1 MYKKIKFVVICSL
14 VVLSGGVN
22 SFATTAKPGTSAKVL
37 SEGGVV
43 GGSGGGGTVTPDL
56 FTGTMSYSIPV
67 EVPAGRHGM
76 QPSLVLTY
84 SSNNGNGFLGIGWD
98 LDTGAI
104 ERSAR
109 KGIDYVSGDD
119 YILRTS
125 GSAIDLVKVNS
136 EYRAKVEGGFT
147 RVKKLTAADGKSYWE
162 ATDRSGKKYF
172 FGQTTASRQ
181 EHPLDGSKIFKWCL
195 DRVEDTNGNY
205 MTVSYTE
212 NQGQIYPDRIDYTGN
227 GSLLPTNYVKFY
239 WESRSDAAPL
249 FATNFKVVTAYRL
262 KTVYVVGNGSPFTAY
277 KLNSQYSTSTGRSLL
292 SSVQQFGD
300 DVILDASG
308 TVTGGS
314 ALPAQ
319 TFSYSSGGANFMQ
332 GSYKRMNSGSDGVGH
347 WTMDVN
353 GDGNADLVQGWN
365 HNGVLNLIAYLSNGD
380 EFNNGTS
387 QDMNAGTD
395 AIAFWPMDV
404 NGDGK
409 TDLVQGWNDSNY
421 LNLVTYI
428 SNGAGFNN
436 GIYKRMNAGSG
447 AISFWAMDVNGDGK
461 TDLVQGWDHNGV
473 LNLITYISN
482 GAGFNNGTSQDM
494 NAGGTGAVG
503 FWPMDVNGDG
513 KTDLVQGWNDSGYL
527 NLVTYISNGAG
538 FINGIYKRMNAGYSA
553 IGFWAMDVNGDG
565 KTDLVQGWSNPNN
578 NNYLNLIT
586 YISNGIGFINGT
598 FQDMNAGGT
607 GAIGFWPMDV
617 NGDGKADLVQGWS
630 NPSNNNYLNLITYI
644 SNGIGFIN
652 GTYQDMNAGTDAI
665 GFWPMDV
672 NGDGKTDLV
681 EGWNDN
687 NYLNLITYHANG
699 YFPDMLAS
707 ITNSFGGSTSITYK
721 RSTQYSN
728 TQLPFP
734 VRAVRTVTTDD
745 GIASGMTTTYDYS
758 GGFYHI
764 GERDFRGFN
773 YVKVSNEQVITET
786 WFHQGNDTSVDVN
799 SPYVSGGY
807 MKGKPYRVEVSDA
820 SGSGTTYLV
829 TTTSYGADADGAAP
843 YFNPPAETEIWTD
856 EGLGNSR
863 HTKTIF
869 IYDDTYGYLTRQD
882 QYGDVAD
889 PSDDRTVTT
898 SYSPNTTSWILDKPT
913 NESIYSGV
921 TGTTLI
927 KVSQTDYY
935 YDQTSDCNTASTNQ
949 TPTKGHVTRIVR
961 WLNGGVSPEVW
972 MAYDNYGNLT
982 CTRDAKGKLASTLS
996 YDATYTFVK
1005 DATNFLGHV
1014 ATTQHYGVDQVPAD
1028 NGLYGQIKS
1037 VTDPNLA
1044 ETTYKYDPFGRK
1056 KIVTTADLQ
1065 TTTWSYN
1072 NFGIVGSQH
1081 VRVDAPGGLWNETY
1095 FDGLGRTT
1103 KTRKIGSDSKV
1114 VVTKTEYNA
1123 SGTAAKI
1130 YVPYFESDGA
1140 GPYTTFTYDPMG
1152 RALTTTSPDGTGEK
1166 VCYDVGV
1173 VVVLDANGHRKRET
1187 RNALG
1192 KLVKVEEYQTE
1203 YELCTTETGSVY
1215 ARTNYEYDPLG
1226 NLQRV
1231 RDNYENQT
1239 VMGYDS
1245 LGRKT
1250 SMSDPDMGAWSYTYD
1265 ENGNLSTQTD
1275 AKNQTI
1281 TFAYDELNRVKTKH
1295 YPDGS
1300 EVRYNYDDAAVPY
1313 VKGRLTKMEDSS
1325 GSSRYFYDNMGRAIK
1340 SEKIVSGATYTTE
1353 TAYDTS
1359 GRVSRITYPDS
1370 DIVSYSYDTGGV
1382 LSLVSGATG
1391 TYASYSGYNALGQP
1405 QTVTYGNN
1413 VVTSYEYNSNNN
1425 RLWKIK
1431 AGSNG
1436 ALMNLTY
1443 GYDYAGNVTSIDDG
1457 NGADRSQTFIYDDL
1471 NRLYQAQSNA
1481 YGALFYSYDEIGNIL
1496 NKEGIS
1502 YTYGA
1507 KPHAVTATSD
1517 GKTYTYD
1524 PNGNMISD
1532 GTRTISYDYDNRPSS
1547 VEAGS
1552 TTSFVY
1558 DGTGAR
1564 VKKTTGVNAITYIG
1578 KLYECSAGVCAKYIF
1593 AGDTRIANKTGADV
1607 LYYHSDHLGSNRL
1620 VTNNTGTKV
1629 EEIHYYPFGAT
1640 QSDTGSLSVN
1650 HKYTSQEY
1658 DAETGLYYYNAR
1670 YYNPI
1675 LGRFISP
1682 DTIVPNPANPQDL
1695 NRYSYV
1701 GNNPLNYTDPSGH
1714 SLKRW
1719 VERVIDK
1726 VLDKIDNPYVA
1737 FAIQTVGQFYAG
1749 PAAYLLGTY
1758 ELTRSE
1764 KGKAILA
1771 AEIVIVT
1778 AVATYGCVECST
1790 ATVGALDGALSGEIA
1805 GGISAAK
1812 SDGDILKGV
1821 IFGGVVGGTVGY
1833 FSSLGPNPFSDYPIS
1848 KYALRGYANGL
1859 ANGYAGGKGDR
1870 KSMRE
1875 GAKRGMITGAALG
1888 YVADPNTAVGGWIS
1902 DNAPAISIFLQG
1914 EDGLSGPIVSGVTNG
1929 LFAERASNANETAL
1943 KHILYPSRK
1952 ANGITKSQNDQFDA
1966 LTVNE
1971 SWY

>member
-1 MYKKIKFVVICSL
+1 
-14 VVLSGGVN
+14 
-22 SFATTAKPGTSAKVL
+22 
-37 SEGGVV
+37 
-43 GGSGGGGTVTPDL
+43 
-56 FTGTMSYSIPV
+56 
-67 EVPAGRHGM
+67 
-76 QPSLVLTY
+76 
-84 SSNNGNGFLGIGWD
+84 
-98 LDTGAI
+98 
-104 ERSAR
+104 
-109 KGIDYVSGDD
+109 
-119 YILRTS
+119 
-125 GSAIDLVKVNS
+125 
-136 EYRAKVEGGFT
+136 
-147 RVKKLTAADGKSYWE
+147 
-162 ATDRSGKKYF
+162 
-172 FGQTTASRQ
+172 
-181 EHPLDGSKIFKWCL
+181 
-195 DRVEDTNGNY
+195 
-205 MTVSYTE
+205 
-212 NQGQIYPDRIDYTGN
+212 
-227 GSLLPTNYVKFY
+227 
-239 WESRSDAAPL
+239 
-249 FATNFKVVTAYRL
+249 
-262 KTVYVVGNGSPFTAY
+262 
-277 KLNSQYSTSTGRSLL
+277 
-292 SSVQQFGD
+292 
-300 DVILDASG
+300 
-308 TVTGGS
+308 
-314 ALPAQ
+314 
-319 TFSYSSGGANFMQ
+319 
-332 GSYKRMNSGSDGVGH
+332 
-347 WTMDVN
+347 
-353 GDGNADLVQGWN
+353 
-365 HNGVLNLIAYLSNGD
+365 
-380 EFNNGTS
+380 
-387 QDMNAGTD
+387 
-395 AIAFWPMDV
+395 
-404 NGDGK
+404 
-409 TDLVQGWNDSNY
+409 
-421 LNLVTYI
+421 
-428 SNGAGFNN
+428 
-436 GIYKRMNAGSG
+436 
-447 AISFWAMDVNGDGK
+447 
-461 TDLVQGWDHNGV
+461 
-473 LNLITYISN
+473 
-482 GAGFNNGTSQDM
+482 
-494 NAGGTGAVG
+494 
-503 FWPMDVNGDG
+503 
-513 KTDLVQGWNDSGYL
+513 
-527 NLVTYISNGAG
+527 
-538 FINGIYKRMNAGYSA
+538 
-553 IGFWAMDVNGDG
+553 
-565 KTDLVQGWSNPNN
+565 
-578 NNYLNLIT
+578 
-586 YISNGIGFINGT
+586 
-598 FQDMNAGGT
+598 
-607 GAIGFWPMDV
+607 
-617 NGDGKADLVQGWS
+617 
-630 NPSNNNYLNLITYI
+630 
-644 SNGIGFIN
+644 
-652 GTYQDMNAGTDAI
+652 
-665 GFWPMDV
+665 
-672 NGDGKTDLV
+672 
-681 EGWNDN
+681 
-687 NYLNLITYHANG
+687 
-699 YFPDMLAS
+699 
-707 ITNSFGGSTSITYK
+707 
-721 RSTQYSN
+721 
-728 TQLPFP
+728 
-734 VRAVRTVTTDD
+734 
-745 GIASGMTTTYDYS
+745 
-758 GGFYHI
+758 
-764 GERDFRGFN
+764 
-773 YVKVSNEQVITET
+773 
-786 WFHQGNDTSVDVN
+786 
-799 SPYVSGGY
+799 
-807 MKGKPYRVEVSDA
+807 
-820 SGSGTTYLV
+820 
-829 TTTSYGADADGAAP
+829 
-843 YFNPPAETEIWTD
+843 
-856 EGLGNSR
+856 
-863 HTKTIF
+863 
-869 IYDDTYGYLTRQD
+869 
-882 QYGDVAD
+882 
-889 PSDDRTVTT
+889 
-898 SYSPNTTSWILDKPT
+898 
-913 NESIYSGV
+913 
-921 TGTTLI
+921 
-927 KVSQTDYY
+927 
-935 YDQTSDCNTASTNQ
+935 
-949 TPTKGHVTRIVR
+949 
-961 WLNGGVSPEVW
+961 

-1413 VVTSYEYNSNNN
+1413 VVTSYEYNSNDN

-1431 AGSNG
+1431 VGSNG

-1443 GYDYAGNVTSIDDG
+1443 GYDYAGNVTSIADG
-1457 NGADRSQTFIYDDL
+1457 NDANRSQTFIYDDL

-1564 VKKTTGVNAITYIG
+1564 VKKTTGANTITYIG
-1578 KLYECSAGVCAKYIF
+1578 NLYECSAGVCAKYIF
-1593 AGDTRIANKTGADV
+1593 AGDTRIANKSGSDV
-1607 LYYHSDHLGSNRL
+1607 LYYHQDHLGSSRL
-1620 VTNNTGTKV
+1620 VSNNTGTKV
-1629 EEIHYYPFGAT
+1629 EEIHYFPFGAT
-1640 QSDTGSLSVN
+1640 QSDTGSISIN

-1670 YYNPI
+1670 YYNPV
-1675 LGRFISP
+1675 LGRFISA
-1682 DTIVPNPANPQDL
+1682 DTHVPGTGNPQAL
-1695 NRYSYV
+1695 NRYSYAL
-1701 GNNPLNYTDPSGH
+1701 NNPLLYLDPSGH
-1714 SLKRW
+1714 SFRKW
-1719 VERVIDK
+1719 WKKNHEMVIASA
-1726 VLDKIDNPYVA
+1726 VLVAAIALAPEFA
-1737 FAIQTVGQFYAG
+1737 FASTMWGAGTGAAVGGYSASQAG
-1749 PAAYLLGTY
+1749 GNVFKGALFGAAYGAAAGAVCGSMPFPQHMSFLGEVGRGT
-1758 ELTRSE
+1758 TF
-1764 KGKAILA
+1764 GTMQGA
-1771 AEIVIVT
+1771 A
-1778 AVATYGCVECST
+1778 S
-1790 ATVGALDGALSGEIA
+1790 GASI
-1805 GGISAAK
+1805 
-1812 SDGDILKGV
+1812 
-1821 IFGGVVGGTVGY
+1821 
-1833 FSSLGPNPFSDYPIS
+1833 
-1848 KYALRGYANGL
+1848 
-1859 ANGYAGGKGDR
+1859 GYAGGLGNARSIMKGAAY
-1870 KSMRE
+1870 
-1875 GAKRGMITGAALG
+1875 GAGAGAATGAIIGGLDYFFDPA
-1888 YVADPNTAVGGWIS
+1888 VSADVPTSGDEAVHRAAGQDIANTGEYEPNRVFS
-1902 DNAPAISIFLQG
+1902 DQTIGRARADVEP
-1914 EDGLSGPIVSGVTNG
+1914 
-1929 LFAERASNANETAL
+1929 ASNM
-1943 KHILYPSRK
+1943 SK
-1952 ANGITKSQNDQFDA
+1952 AFKDVGKNFFNVKFYAQNPGNAYGFLGNSAIYSGGLVVNAADA
-1966 LTVNE
+1966 YIYYSVTSGE
-1971 SWY
+1971 IDIPDAQMHY